1 MSEVQPSPPVCLI
14 ASEECTKTNV
24 YCQQLGDKNLNAN
37 DVTDAIQEQ
46 FPTMFIQIHVSSF
59 MTIISWISK

>member
-37 DVTDAIQEQ
+37 NVTDAIQEQ
-46 FPTMFIQIHVSSF
+46 FPAMFSQFHVLSL
-59 MTIISWISK
+59 MIIISWTSI